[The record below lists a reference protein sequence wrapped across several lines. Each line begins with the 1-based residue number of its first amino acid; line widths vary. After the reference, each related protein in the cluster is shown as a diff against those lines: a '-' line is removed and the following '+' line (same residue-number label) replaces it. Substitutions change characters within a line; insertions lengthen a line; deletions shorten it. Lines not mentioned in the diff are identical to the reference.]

1 MTGSVSDARP
11 LAEAARGLSV
21 GFANLWRMVS
31 PGSGRS
37 MVHYGQATTGGPRK
51 RSIRRR
57 MPGLCC
63 MDRPCGRTGPY
74 PCPGSCDADVLRASE
89 LEHAVQHADSD
100 RHLGR
105 LAPVRAR
112 A

>member
-1 MTGSVSDARP
+1 MGSVSDARP
-11 LAEAARGLSV
+11 LPEAARGLSV

-57 MPGLCC
+57 MQ
-63 MDRPCGRTGPY
+63 
-74 PCPGSCDADVLRASE
+74 AN
-89 LEHAVQHADSD
+89 
-100 RHLGR
+100 
-105 LAPVRAR
+105 RAR
-112 A
+112 GTATSASWNTA